1 MYFWIDFINERL
13 DRLSMLPLA
22 FVTLLGFFVVA
33 TAVFEDGSAPQPR
46 QVASEQQDD
55 LMAVAAAVP

>member
-22 FVTLLGFFVVA
+22 FVALLGIFVVA
-33 TAVFEDGSAPQPR
+33 TAVLEDGSDPARARAAATQ
-46 QVASEQQDD
+46 E
-55 LMAVAAAVP
+55 LTAVAAAVP

>member
-46 QVASEQQDD
+46 QVASEQDD

>member
-13 DRLSMLPLA
+13 DRFSMLPLA

-33 TAVFEDGSAPQPR
+33 TAIFEDGSAPKAP
-46 QVASEQQDD
+46 QVAAEEQD
-55 LMAVAAAVP
+55 LMAAAAAVP